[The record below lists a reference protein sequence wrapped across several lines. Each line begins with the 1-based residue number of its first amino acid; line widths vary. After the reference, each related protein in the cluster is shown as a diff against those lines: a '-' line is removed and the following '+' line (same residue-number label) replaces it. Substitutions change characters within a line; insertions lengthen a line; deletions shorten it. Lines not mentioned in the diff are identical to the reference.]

1 MNAYLEL
8 TKPRVTLL
16 VAFSTLVGFEMGRH
30 GAFAPWL
37 FLATLAGTLFLAGG
51 ASALNMWMEAGPD
64 ALMTR
69 TCRRPIPSGRV
80 TPAQALGFG
89 LALTAAGLAV
99 MALAVN
105 GLTCLLGLATTASY
119 LLVYTPLKRV
129 SSLSTIVGA
138 VPGALPPVMGW
149 TAASGR
155 VEAGALVLFG
165 ILFLWQIPHFL
176 AIAWMYREDYVR
188 GGFKVM
194 PATQADEMNAGRQMI
209 LYAVA
214 LIPVSLAPTLMG
226 ITGQAY
232 FFGAVALG
240 LGYALF
246 SFAAAYGAQ
255 LRQAR
260 RVLLASV
267 TYLPFLQGLMLL
279 DKIR

>member
-1 MNAYLEL
+1 MNAYLES

-16 VAFSTLVGFEMGRH
+16 VAFSTMVGFELARH
-30 GAFAPWL
+30 GAFRPGL
-37 FLATLAGTLFLAGG
+37 FLATLCGTLCLAGG
-51 ASALNMWMEAGPD
+51 ASALNMWMESAQD
-64 ALMTR
+64 ALMNR
-69 TCRRPIPSGRV
+69 TCRRPIPSGRLSPLAV
-80 TPAQALGFG
+80 LLFG

-99 MALAVN
+99 MAAAVN
-105 GLTCLLGLATTASY
+105 LLACLIGLATTASY

-155 VEAGALVLFG
+155 IEAGAVILFA

-194 PATQADEMNAGRQMI
+194 PATEDDQMNAGRQMI

-214 LIPVSLAPTLMG
+214 LIPVSLGLTLLG
-226 ITGQAY
+226 ITGPAY
-232 FFGAVALG
+232 FFGAVVLG
-240 LGYALF
+240 LAYALF